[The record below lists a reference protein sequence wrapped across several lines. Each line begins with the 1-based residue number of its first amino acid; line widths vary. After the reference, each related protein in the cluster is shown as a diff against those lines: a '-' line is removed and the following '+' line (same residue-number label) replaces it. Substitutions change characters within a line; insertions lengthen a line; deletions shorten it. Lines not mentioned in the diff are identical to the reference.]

1 MSSDLQIS
9 GVTTTLIYLYMVPA
23 KVQGRWSASVP
34 ASVGKGPLTLN
45 LKQQVTRVSG
55 SARLEGKEAVLEDLK
70 IRGDQI
76 SFRLAGRKVA
86 FAGTVKGNAIE
97 GEVSTGAV
105 KAPWS
110 AKLGK

>member
-1 MSSDLQIS
+1 MS

-23 KVQGRWSASVP
+23 RVQGRWSASVP

-45 LKQQVTRVSG
+45 LKQQVTRISG

-70 IRGDQI
+70 IRGDPI

-97 GEVSTGAV
+97 GEVDARGT
-105 KAPWS
+105 KAPWR
-110 AKLGK
+110 A